1 MEHNYIR
8 IEENSSIKTTI
19 IYQRDNNLDKKDNL
33 DTLPATSAVFAICGR
48 VNGEPVNPRFVGET
62 DNLQQAV
69 KKLFDPTENFPSECF
84 RDFMLSIK
92 TKQLVYELLPDARQ
106 EERINIR
113 NNWQEKFKP
122 ECNEQLNEIH

>member
-1 MEHNYIR
+1 MEHNYIK
-8 IEENSSIKTTI
+8 IEENSTVKTTI
-19 IYQRDNNLDKKDNL
+19 LYQRDNNLDKKDNL
-33 DTLPATSAVFAICGR
+33 ETLPATPAVFAVCGR

-69 KKLFDPTENFPSECF
+69 RKLFDPTEKFSSECF

-92 TKQLVYELLPDARQ
+92 TKQLVYELLPDTRQ
-106 EERINIR
+106 EERINIK
-113 NNWQEKFKP
+113 NTWQEKFKP